1 MKINQERINF
11 ESQIAKLQSQIYMY
25 DSKAVLLTTE
35 IERLSIYIIEKE
47 NEIKFFINRE
57 NEMTKAHSE
66 QLIELRDQ
74 FEETMKIRIVN
85 FTLSYVKHGIK
96 IVLLIGRRT

>member
-1 MKINQERINF
+1 
-11 ESQIAKLQSQIYMY
+11 MY

-57 NEMTKAHSE
+57 NEMAKAHSE

-74 FEETMKIRIVN
+74 FEETMNIRIVN
-85 FTLSYVKHGIK
+85 FVYNITN
-96 IVLLIGRRT
+96 